1 MRAIKAPVV
10 RWPGVCFADSYDWR
24 DGIGPK
30 EKRPRR
36 TNFWTDAF
44 PEALKHLLR
53 QDPNVI
59 LIGEMRDLETIA
71 AAITIS
77 ETGHLV
83 FATLHTQ
90 DAAQTI
96 DRVIDVFPAHQ
107 QQQIRVQLAGSLAG
121 VVCQTLCRSRDGRG
135 RVAATEVLVATPAIR
150 NLIREG
156 KTHQIYS
163 ALQAGAK
170 FGMITMD
177 QSLADLVKRGL
188 IAYDVGLEKCHHV
201 EDFNRLCD
209 RSGNL
214 QSGKLDADSPAIVAT
229 KLKAMGYAPI
239 SINEANTGMNKEL
252 KLPKLGAKVK
262 LKDLAILSRQ
272 FATMINSGL
281 SLLRALTI
289 LCEQTENKELQR
301 VLLLVRTDVETG
313 SALSQALAKHS
324 PDIFPPLMVNMI
336 KAGEV
341 GGFLDSVLLQV
352 AENFES
358 EVKLRG
364 KVKSAMTYPVVVFI
378 MAILMC
384 SAMLLFIVPRF
395 GKMYKDL
402 GGELPAPTKILI
414 TLSTIMKWSAPFVII
429 GFIVFLIVWRKV
441 KHDERVRNFV
451 DPMKLR
457 TPVFGKLFQKIALSR
472 FARNLGTMM
481 HSGVPILQSLDIVA
495 NTTGNIVIARAVRDV
510 QDSVRTGESL
520 AGPLTQHPVFPPMVV
535 QMLAVGEDTE
545 VEATTEQLTALIEP
559 IMIAILGGIVG
570 SMIIALYMPIFKIF
584 DLIK

>member
-1 MRAIKAPVV
+1 MTSTYQYSV
-10 RWPGVCFADSYDWR
+10 R
-24 DGIGPK
+24 
-30 EKRPRR
+30 
-36 TNFWTDAF
+36 
-44 PEALKHLLR
+44 
-53 QDPNVI
+53 
-59 LIGEMRDLETIA
+59 
-71 AAITIS
+71 
-77 ETGHLV
+77 
-83 FATLHTQ
+83 
-90 DAAQTI
+90 
-96 DRVIDVFPAHQ
+96 
-107 QQQIRVQLAGSLAG
+107 
-121 VVCQTLCRSRDGRG
+121 
-135 RVAATEVLVATPAIR
+135 
-150 NLIREG
+150 
-156 KTHQIYS
+156 
-163 ALQAGAK
+163 
-170 FGMITMD
+170 
-177 QSLADLVKRGL
+177 
-188 IAYDVGLEKCHHV
+188 
-201 EDFNRLCD
+201 D

-214 QSGKLDADSPAIVAT
+214 QSGRLDADSPAIVAT

-239 SINEANTGMNKEL
+239 SINVANTGMNKEL

-414 TLSTIMKWSAPFVII
+414 TMSTIMKWSAPFVII

-441 KHDERVRNFV
+441 KHDERVRNVV

-535 QMLAVGEDTE
+535 QMLSVGEDTGALDAMLAKISTFYDQE

-570 SMIIALYMPIFKIF
+570 SMIVALYMPIFKIF